1 MKLLLDE
8 NLSRRLVLFLQ
19 EAYPGS
25 SQVALLGLEQAD
37 DASIWTYAQQHD
49 FVIVSQDADFHERS
63 LVFGAPPHFIWL
75 RLHNPSKSQVLSA
88 LLSRQSGIEQSLLN
102 EGKNYVELLP

>member
-8 NLSRRLVLFLQ
+8 NLSRRLVPFLQ
-19 EAYPGS
+19 EAYPGTN
-25 SQVALLGLEQAD
+25 QVALLGLEQGD
-37 DASIWTYAQQHD
+37 DASIWAYARQND

-75 RLHNPSKSQVLSA
+75 RLHNPSKSQVLNA
-88 LLSRQSGIEQSLLN
+88 LLTRRQTIEQSLLS
-102 EGKNYVELLP
+102 ESKNYVELLP

>member
-1 MKLLLDE
+1 MKLPLDE
-8 NLSRRLVLFLQ
+8 NLSRRLVPFLK

>member
-8 NLSRRLVLFLQ
+8 NLSRRLVPFLQ
-19 EAYPGS
+19 EAYPGT
-25 SQVALLGLEQAD
+25 SQVALLGLQQAD
-37 DASIWTYAQQHD
+37 DATLWAYAQQHQ

-75 RLHNPSKSQVLSA
+75 RLHNPSKSLVLST
-88 LLSRQSGIEQSLLN
+88 LLSRRELIEQSLLA